1 MKNAYLKILIYTIV
15 LAIATKIAATIFLLA
30 ISTIAWAS
38 LAFYSLLTMGIHAI
52 VSPSLQSKKQ
62 QFIVV
67 FMGTLGIR
75 MFFSIAFL
83 LLYLFFSSK
92 IEISFILYYLL
103 GYLFFVGFEIY
114 LLLSNLRP
122 DLKKGINKE

>member
-1 MKNAYLKILIYTIV
+1 
-15 LAIATKIAATIFLLA
+15 
-30 ISTIAWAS
+30 
-38 LAFYSLLTMGIHAI
+38 
-52 VSPSLQSKKQ
+52 
-62 QFIVV
+62 
-67 FMGTLGIR
+67 MGTLGIR